1 MMESDAGART
11 GDLIAAGWTDDA
23 AAWTQVNV
31 SAPLIAQVSALDG
44 GSFSVVS
51 YETLARD
58 ASAVAGPWPQHV
70 GKFSLRRDPLHPSTN
85 LTLSLLLHGDAA

>member
-23 AAWTQVNV
+23 AAWTQVDV
-31 SAPLIAQVSALDG
+31 SLPLIAQVSALDG

-51 YETLARD
+51 YEQARD
-58 ASAVAGPWPQHV
+58 ANAVAGPWTQIV
-70 GKFSLRRDPLHPSTN
+70 GKCSLRRDPLHPSTN